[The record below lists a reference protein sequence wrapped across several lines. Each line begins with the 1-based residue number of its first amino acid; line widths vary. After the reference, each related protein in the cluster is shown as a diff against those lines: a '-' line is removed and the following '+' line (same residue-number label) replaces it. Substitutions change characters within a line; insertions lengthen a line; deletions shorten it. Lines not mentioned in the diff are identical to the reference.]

1 MQSFAEHQT
10 FSSMSHQLFD
20 FLYPFP
26 GSNKWAVFD
35 IDETILAKTQQGRT
49 IRIDEVFDFYSDIVK
64 TGLKIAFVTARVHT
78 LNNVIATMQ
87 QLSSL
92 GFGTYSGLFMMPA
105 EIIPSKASISIFKAM
120 VRANLE
126 GGVLINIGNN
136 WSDLTEDTSRYL
148 EFSNNAFYLLVE
160 DNTVLLKLPMN
171 PSVLPTQRKF
181 S

>member
-1 MQSFAEHQT
+1 MKNQ
-10 FSSMSHQLFD
+10 D
-20 FLYPFP
+20 
-26 GSNKWAVFD
+26 GK
-35 IDETILAKTQQGRT
+35 T
-49 IRIDEVFDFYSDIVK
+49 IRMEQVFDFYSAIVK

-78 LNNVIATMQ
+78 LNNVVATMQ

-92 GFGTYSGLFMMPA
+92 GFSTYSGLFMMPA
-105 EIIPSKASISIFKAM
+105 EIIPSTLSISIFKALI
-120 VRANLE
+120 RANLE

-136 WSDLTEDTSRYL
+136 WSDLTDDTSRYL

-171 PSVLPTQRKF
+171 PSVISTQRNF